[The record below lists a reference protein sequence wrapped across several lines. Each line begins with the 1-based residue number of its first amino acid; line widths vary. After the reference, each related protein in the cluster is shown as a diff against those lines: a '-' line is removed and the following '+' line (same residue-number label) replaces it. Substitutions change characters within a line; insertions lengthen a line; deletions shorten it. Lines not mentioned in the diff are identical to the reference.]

1 METEI
6 RSPQL
11 KRVSWSVFIVSFII
25 YAVISM
31 TKSAYS
37 ASMASIIGEG
47 IFETSS
53 AGIINTG
60 FYIFYGGGQLLG
72 VGIVDKVSPIKLIYM
87 TLVGTLISIVGMA
100 FAKTFTAMLV
110 LWSFCGLMQ
119 FAVWPAILRI
129 IAEYVLMEHRQK
141 AMILI
146 SFAYCV
152 GMLVNYL
159 IASIVLGISNW
170 RVLFIVSGIIIVACI
185 ISWFFITKR
194 TKDTRALIFAENKML
209 NREANDKKDG
219 NIDKNNISFLK
230 VIMVSGVIFLL
241 VPAVLRSAMDLG
253 LKTWVPKMMIDI
265 YGVSE
270 GLASSFTTVLVAVN
284 LAGVFIAGFIT
295 QRITKNT
302 VLAFG
307 ICFLISLP
315 FNILLL
321 FTGKIHIVVVVL
333 LLTVITTMMYA
344 GHQFINVVIPS
355 SFAKYNKTG
364 SVAAMLNAIAA
375 FGNAVTTYGFG
386 YIASN
391 FGWIKIMEMLV
402 IFAVI
407 SIIFSLI
414 AMPLWTKFSGSRVK
428 L

>member
-1 METEI
+1 METDE
-6 RSPQL
+6 RLSL
-11 KRVSWSVFIVSFII
+11 KKASWSIFIVSFII
-25 YAVISM
+25 YVVISM

-47 IFETSS
+47 IFTTSS
-53 AGIINTG
+53 AGIVNTG

-72 VGIVDKVSPIKLIYM
+72 VGVVDKISPVKLIYM
-87 TLVGTLISIVGMA
+87 SLVGTFIAIIGMA
-100 FAKTFTAMLV
+100 ISNSLVSMLIF
-110 LWSFCGLMQ
+110 WSFCGLAQ
-119 FAVWPAILRI
+119 FAIWPAILRV
-129 IAEYVLMEHRQK
+129 IAEYVLIEQRQK
-141 AMILI
+141 AMIMI

-152 GMLVNYL
+152 GMLLNYL
-159 IASIVLGISNW
+159 MASVVLSISNW
-170 RVLFIVSGIIIVACI
+170 RMLFILSGAIVILSMIA
-185 ISWFFITKR
+185 WFLITRKNKEKVEDIR
-194 TKDTRALIFAENKML
+194 RENWVINQKYSL
-209 NREANDKKDG
+209 AKE
-219 NIDKNNISFLK
+219 KNATESQTGFLK
-230 VIMVSGVIFLL
+230 IIAISGVIFLL

-307 ICFLISLP
+307 ICFIVSLP

-321 FTGKIHIVVVVL
+321 FTGKIHITIVVL
-333 LLTVITTMMYA
+333 LLTIITTMMYA
-344 GHQFINVVIPS
+344 GHQLINVVIPS

-375 FGNAVTTYGFG
+375 FGNAATTYGFG
-386 YIASN
+386 YIAGN
-391 FGWIKIMEMLV
+391 YGWSKIMEVLVVFAVVSV
-402 IFAVI
+402 IFT
-407 SIIFSLI
+407 LI
-414 AMPLWTKFSGSRVK
+414 AMPMWAKFSGSRMK
-428 L
+428 